1 MTNPSPHSPAYP
13 APKQSWWRRLPGGGK
28 VAVVASIVLV
38 LCCCGGVAIG
48 AGRDS
53 PSAPAGKKA
62 APATSATTGV
72 EAAASPA
79 LPVAA
84 SATSVSPPAASPTEA
99 SPSPSA
105 PPSPEVR
112 TTTVT
117 STTKIAYATRTV
129 KDATLPQ
136 GTKKVRTR
144 GVAGVRTLTYRVTV
158 TDGVPTA
165 RKLIR
170 SVVTRQPVTQVVA
183 VGTKQTRR
191 CDPNYSGAC
200 VPIASDV
207 DCSGGSGN
215 GPAYVDGPVRVIG
228 SDIYDLDRDG
238 DGVGCDD

>member
-1 MTNPSPHSPAYP
+1 MTNPSPQVPGPRPAYP
-13 APKQSWWRRLPGGGK
+13 APRQSWWRRLSSGAK
-28 VAVVASIVLV
+28 VAVVASGVLV

-48 AGRDS
+48 AGPDS

-72 EAAASPA
+72 EAAA
-79 LPVAA
+79 VAA
-84 SATSVSPPAASPTEA
+84 PTTSVPSPAASPTES

-105 PPSPEVR
+105 PPSPQVR

-117 STTKIAYATRTV
+117 ATAKIAYPTRTV
-129 KDATLPQ
+129 KDATLTQ

-144 GVAGVRTLTYRVTV
+144 GVNGVRTLTYQVTV
-158 TDGVPTA
+158 TDGVQTD

-170 SVVTRQPVTQVVA
+170 SVVSRQPVTQVIA
-183 VGTKQTRR
+183 VGTKPARR

-200 VPIASDV
+200 VPVASDV

-215 GPAYVDGPVRVIG
+215 GPAYVDGPVRVVG

>member
-1 MTNPSPHSPAYP
+1 MTNPSPHGPAYP
-13 APKQSWWRRLPGGGK
+13 APKQSWWRRLSSGAK
-28 VAVVASIVLV
+28 VAVAASGVLL

-48 AGRDS
+48 AGPDS

-62 APATSATTGV
+62 APATSATAGV
-72 EAAASPA
+72 EAAA
-79 LPVAA
+79 VAA
-84 SATSVSPPAASPTEA
+84 PTTSVPSPTASPTEA
-99 SPSPSA
+99 SPSPSPSA
-105 PPSPEVR
+105 PPSPQVR

-117 STTKIAYATRTV
+117 STAKIAYATRTV

-136 GTKKVRTR
+136 GTRKVRTR
-144 GVAGVRTLTYRVTV
+144 GVTGVRTLTYQVTV
-158 TDGVPTA
+158 TDGVQTA

-183 VGTKQTRR
+183 VGTKPARR

-215 GPAYVDGPVRVIG
+215 GPAYVDGPVRVVG

>member
-1 MTNPSPHSPAYP
+1 MTNPSPQVPGPRPAFP
-13 APKQSWWRRLPGGGK
+13 APRQSWWRRLSSGAK
-28 VAVVASIVLV
+28 VAVVASGVLV

-48 AGRDS
+48 AGPDS

-62 APATSATTGV
+62 APATSTSTGV
-72 EAAASPA
+72 EAAA
-79 LPVAA
+79 VAA
-84 SATSVSPPAASPTEA
+84 PTTSVPSPAASPTEA

-105 PPSPEVR
+105 PPSPQVR

-117 STTKIAYATRTV
+117 ATAKIAYPTRTV
-129 KDATLPQ
+129 RDATLPQ

-144 GVAGVRTLTYRVTV
+144 GVNGVRTLTYRVTV
-158 TDGVPTA
+158 TDGVQTA

-170 SVVTRQPVTQVVA
+170 SVVSKQPVTQVVA
-183 VGTKQTRR
+183 VGTKPARR

-200 VPIASDV
+200 VPVASDV

-215 GPAYVDGPVRVIG
+215 GPAYVDGPVRVVG